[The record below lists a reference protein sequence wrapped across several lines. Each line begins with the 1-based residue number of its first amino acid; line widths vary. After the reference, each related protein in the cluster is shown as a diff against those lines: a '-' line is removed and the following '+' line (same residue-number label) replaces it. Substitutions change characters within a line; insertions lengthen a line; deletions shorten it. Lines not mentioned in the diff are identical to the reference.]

1 MKEGQKLPA
10 FTGVDQNGA
19 TVRLQDFAGRPL
31 VLYFYPRASTPG
43 CTIEARAFRDLYPEF
58 QRRGIAVVGVSP
70 DSPRAQK
77 KFCDNQNLPFPLIAD
92 ADRSL
97 CQSCG
102 VLGEKS
108 MFGRKYEGVVRSTF
122 LAGADGAVLRVWSPV
137 KIGGHAQQ
145 VLSEAERLGLSS
157 PAEAHPSIDPST
169 DRPRAPLRPR

>member
-1 MKEGQKLPA
+1 MQEGQKLRA

-19 TVRLQDFAGRPL
+19 TIRLQDFAGKPL

-43 CTIEARAFRDLYPEF
+43 CTLEARAFRDLHVEF

-92 ADRSL
+92 EDRSL

-102 VLGEKS
+102 VLKQKS
-108 MFGRKYEGVVRSTF
+108 MFGRTYEGVVRSTF
-122 LAGADGAVLRVWSPV
+122 LIGPDAIVRRVWSPV
-137 KIGGHAQQ
+137 KIHGHAQH
-145 VLSEAERLGLSS
+145 VLQAADELGLAAS
-157 PAEAHPSIDPST
+157 P
-169 DRPRAPLRPR
+169 